1 MSQSQEIKARESCE
15 HELETCRRKRETEKE
30 ERMQE
35 RQNEKRDVEEM
46 KREIGGKAIEFV
58 ESEIMALNE
67 TVLKLGAFSNS
78 FFFGSVVCV
87 CVFEIVCVV
96 E

>member
-1 MSQSQEIKARESCE
+1 MSQSEEIKARESCE
-15 HELETCRRKRETEKE
+15 HELETCRRRREIETE
-30 ERMQE
+30 ERLQE
-35 RQNEKRDVEEM
+35 RQIEKRDVEEM

-78 FFFGSVVCV
+78 FFFAAWCACV
-87 CVFEIVCVV
+87 CLR
-96 E
+96 